1 MKVSLQWLRELVAS
15 EGALLEPEQ
24 LAERLSIAGFEVEA
38 IEDLSA
44 ASAGVVVGFV
54 QACEPHADARKL
66 SVCQVQIGADQPLQ
80 IVCGAA
86 NVRSGIHVAVAPVGT
101 HLPAVGLTIKAAE
114 LRGVAS
120 AGMICSLQE
129 LGLAESSEGITIL
142 EDLLPVL
149 PPIGAPLGP
158 ALGLDDQV
166 LELAI
171 TANRPDGLSMLGIAR
186 EVAALSG
193 GHTTLPPRAPAV
205 AASALAV
212 SGANAAAMEAGGLFS
227 VTALTDVKV
236 AASPS
241 WLQRR
246 LERAGLR
253 PINNVVDITNL
264 VMLETGQPLHAFD
277 REALAHLAP
286 GPADPAHLGLRQGR
300 DGETLVT
307 LDGEQRSLDP
317 EALLVTYGDQPIALA
332 GVMGGAAEAV
342 NDGTT
347 SVWLEAAVFPSEAI
361 RRSSRSVGLRSEAS
375 SRFEKGLPRENTLA
389 AADRAVALL
398 QELAGAQVAGRW
410 CHGSPE
416 APRPPVFLN
425 RDALHNLLGSVVV
438 EGEPQD
444 LEDSRIEA
452 TLEALGCQLEAD
464 DDGWSVT
471 VPPQRALDLKREVDL
486 IEEVARLVGY
496 DQFDAHLPDPLV
508 PGGLDPSQQAER
520 RLRRALCAAGLQELS
535 TLSLVKAAPGRIP
548 LANPLLADTG
558 HLRDNLHEELL
569 QAARRNRQ
577 AFRPDFWAF
586 EIGRAYLAA
595 PGQESAAV
603 DPAALDPAVVDPA
616 AVDPVKVDPT
626 TIEERLLLGG
636 IVCGERRSERWST
649 SGKPRPPG
657 YFEARGLLQAGL
669 QSLGLAL
676 EDRPAGGEGAAPANL
691 LHPGRSA
698 QLVFEGRPLGWFGQL
713 HPAQARELDL
723 PDGTYLFELP
733 LAPLLAAAI
742 RPRRWQPSFAP
753 FATVP
758 PSERDLALVVSRSV
772 TAAELLAAIRK
783 AGKPLLEQAELLD
796 RYEGAQVEEG
806 CCSQA
811 FRLRY
816 RAPERTLTD
825 GEVDAAHQ
833 KVVATLESRFGAK
846 LRS

>member
-1 MKVSLQWLRELVAS
+1 MKVSLQWLRELVAND
-15 EGALLEPEQ
+15 GALLEPEH

-38 IEDLSA
+38 IEDQAA

-54 QACEPHADARKL
+54 QTCEPHGDANKL

-101 HLPAVGLTIKAAE
+101 YLPAVGLTIKAAE

-120 AGMICSLQE
+120 SGMICSLQE
-129 LGLAESSEGITIL
+129 LGLADSSAGIAIL
-142 EDLLPVL
+142 EDLLPAP
-149 PPIGAPLGP
+149 PPIGSPLAQ

-171 TANRPDGLSMLGIAR
+171 TANRPDGLSMQGIAR
-186 EVAALSG
+186 EVAALCG
-193 GHTTLPPRAPAV
+193 GRTTLPPRAPAV
-205 AASALAV
+205 AASTLAV

-227 VTALTDVKV
+227 VTSLTDLKV

-246 LERAGLR
+246 LQRAGLR

-277 REALAHLAP
+277 REALARLAP
-286 GPADPAHLGLRQGR
+286 GPADPAQLGLRQGR
-300 DGETLVT
+300 EGESLVT
-307 LDGEQRSLDP
+307 LDGENRPLGP
-317 EALLVTYGDQPIALA
+317 EALLVTYADHAIALA

-342 NDGTT
+342 NEGTT
-347 SVWLEAAVFPSEAI
+347 SIWLEAAVFASEAV

-398 QELAGAQVAGRW
+398 QELAGAHVEGRW
-410 CHGSPE
+410 VHGRPE
-416 APRPPVFLN
+416 APTPPVVLN
-425 RDALHNLLGSVVV
+425 RDALHNLLGPVLVG
-438 EGEPQD
+438 GEAQD
-444 LEDSRIEA
+444 LEDSRIEG
-452 TLEALGCQLEAD
+452 TLKALGCQLEAD
-464 DDGWSVT
+464 DGGWSVT
-471 VPPQRALDLKREVDL
+471 VPAQRALDLKREVDL

-496 DQFDAHLPDPLV
+496 DQFDVHLPDPLV
-508 PGGLDPSQQAER
+508 PGGLDPTQQAER
-520 RLRRALCAAGLQELS
+520 RLRRSLCAAGLQELS
-535 TLSLVKAAPGRIP
+535 TLSLVKAAKGRIS

-586 EIGRAYLAA
+586 EIGRVYLAA
-595 PGQESAAV
+595 PGQEAAAT
-603 DPAALDPAVVDPA
+603 DPA
-616 AVDPVKVDPT
+616 

-636 IVCGERRSERWST
+636 IVCGERRSELWSS
-649 SGKPRPPG
+649 SGQPRPPS

-676 EDRPAGGEGAAPANL
+676 EDRPALEQGVVGAPPADL

-713 HPAQARELDL
+713 HPARARELDL
-723 PDGTYLFELP
+723 SDETYLFELP

-742 RPRRWQPSFAP
+742 RPRRWQPSFTP

-758 PSERDLALVVSRSV
+758 PSERDLALVVSRSL

-796 RYEGAQVEEG
+796 RYEGAQVEAG
-806 CCSQA
+806 YCSQA

-816 RAPERTLTD
+816 RAPDRTLTD

-833 KVVATLESRFGAK
+833 KVVASLESRFGAK